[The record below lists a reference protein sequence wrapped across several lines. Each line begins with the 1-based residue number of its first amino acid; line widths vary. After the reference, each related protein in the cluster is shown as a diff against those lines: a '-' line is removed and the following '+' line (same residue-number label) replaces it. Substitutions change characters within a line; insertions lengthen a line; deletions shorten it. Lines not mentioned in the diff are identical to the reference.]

1 MAVQKGQKGKPN
13 GKAASKATVTAIPV
27 KIKPSSSSP
36 SFMIALPGIVL
47 AVAAALWYSSGDG
60 GINGTNSTAE
70 DGGVEPP
77 ATQQQSSHSSR
88 RLLSPNPGSWTDGY
102 YTIRPVEGQPLP
114 STQALLYP
122 NGGHGE
128 GEPISFSSDKEFLA
142 LGRLYNDLGQIV
154 QSPSHFRNGTAL
166 YRGPD
171 RPGTHFQWPAVRVGY
186 KRAVPGVFGGNGEQI
201 ELETLTEPSDNARES
216 DPRVF
221 YVHNFLSPEEADEFV
236 RFSTAE
242 ENPYKMAPSTGGT
255 HKAWNQGGSNA
266 VLTTRTSENAFDI
279 STQNSRNVKQRAF
292 RLLRMGGYK
301 ENLAD
306 GIQILRYELGQA
318 YVAHHDYFPQH
329 QSADHQWDPNK
340 GGSNRFATIFLY
352 LSDVEYGGE
361 TVFPN
366 SDRLTEEKS
375 AELVE
380 RLGESPPI
388 EKSREHIRNAG
399 LAEGSWEEKLTL
411 ACHAKFAVPPRRGDA
426 ILFYSQRPDG
436 HLDANSLH
444 GACPVL
450 KGTKWG
456 ANLWVWN
463 ACRYSQCQGDP
474 LHPAEELPEVMKA
487 PFPGGV

>member
-1 MAVQKGQKGKPN
+1 MAGKKGQKGQKSKSSGKTAP
-13 GKAASKATVTAIPV
+13 KATVTAIAV
-27 KIKPSSSSP
+27 KKKKPSSSFFP
-36 SFMIALPGIVL
+36 SALPGIIL
-47 AVAAALWYSSGDG
+47 AVATALWYRVGDG
-60 GINGTNSTAE
+60 GNSPNPTEGA
-70 DGGVEPP
+70 
-77 ATQQQSSHSSR
+77 SSHSSR
-88 RLLSPNPGSWTDGY
+88 QLLSPKPGSWTDGY
-102 YTIRPVEGQPLP
+102 YTTQPAQSTP
-114 STQALLYP
+114 STHALLYP
-122 NGGHGE
+122 NGGY
-128 GEPISFSSDKEFLA
+128 GEPELISFSSDEEFLG

-154 QSPSHFRNGTAL
+154 QSPLHFLNGTAL

-171 RPGTHFQWPAVRVGY
+171 KPGTHFQWPAVHVGY
-186 KRAVPGVFGGNGEQI
+186 KRPIPGVVGGNGKQI
-201 ELETLTEPSDNARES
+201 ELESLTEPSPDAHTS

-236 RFSTAE
+236 KYSTAE

-255 HKAWNQGGSNA
+255 HKAWNQGGASA
-266 VLTTRTSENAFDI
+266 RLTTRTSENAFDI
-279 STQNSRNVKQRAF
+279 TTANSKNVKQRAF
-292 RLLRMGGYK
+292 RLLRMGGYQ
-301 ENLAD
+301 ESLAD

-318 YVAHHDYFPQH
+318 YVAHHDYFPTY
-329 QSADHQWDPNK
+329 QSDDHQWDPSK

-352 LSDVEYGGE
+352 LSDVEYGGQ

-366 SDRLTEEKS
+366 SDRLTKDKS

-380 RLGESPPI
+380 RLGESPPM
-388 EKSREHIRNAG
+388 EKRKESIKDAG
-399 LAEGSWEEKLTL
+399 LSEGSWEEALTL
-411 ACHAKFAVPPRRGDA
+411 ACYAKFAVPPRRGDA

-436 HLDANSLH
+436 HLDASSLH

-463 ACRYSQCQGDP
+463 ACRYSQCQDDP